1 MTTDQ
6 KDKDRLTTRNFWV
19 DYWAK
24 TKFGQVPSEMYISPL
39 LHYLPKAPASIIEIG
54 GFPGMF
60 STFFK
65 KYQNYDVTLLDFV
78 IVEEIIREM
87 EKNNDLEK
95 NSISIIEGDLFHITA
110 SKKFDIVFSAGFIE
124 HFKNV
129 EDVFR
134 KHVEFLNEGG
144 TLYISLPNFK
154 GLNGIT
160 QKIFDRQNY
169 DVHNIEVMQLEVF
182 ERLCAKYKLKIKFLD
197 YYGPPHMWLDHPEKA
212 GFLARQF
219 VSFGNRVLHFMN
231 IVLSRRLM
239 KGRLLSPY
247 IGVIATL

>member
-6 KDKDRLTTRNFWV
+6 KEKDRLTTRQFWV

-24 TKFGQVPSEMYISPL
+24 TKVAQVPSDMYISPL
-39 LHYLPKAPASIIEIG
+39 LHFLPKAPASVIEIG

-65 KYQNYDVTLLDFV
+65 KYQKYDVTLLDFV
-78 IVEEIIREM
+78 VVEDIIREM
-87 EKNNDLEK
+87 EKNNGLEK
-95 NSISIIEGDLFHITA
+95 NSISIIEGDLFSITP

-134 KHVEFLNEGG
+134 KHVEFLNKGG

-154 GLNGIT
+154 GLNGFI
-160 QKIFDRQNY
+160 QKTFDRANY
-169 DVHNIEVMQLEVF
+169 DVHNIDSMELALYKN
-182 ERLCAKYKLKIKFLD
+182 LCTKYNLKIKFLD
-197 YYGPPHMWLDHPEKA
+197 YYGRPQMWLDHPEKS
-212 GFLARQF
+212 GFIARQI
-219 VSFGNRVLHFMN
+219 VGQGNRLLN
-231 IVLSRRLM
+231 ILYKLTNRRFG
-239 KGRLLSPY
+239 KGRLLSPFVA
-247 IGVIATL
+247 VIATL